1 MLRGSFGAVSQGSA
15 EVKSFIPEARKK
27 GEEEGQEEGQEEGGQ
42 TVFYLY
48 EMLALGNY
56 GCPLLPGFCLS
67 LFAPLVTAIAKA
79 YAWQEELESGEYG
92 STEELAKAKKV
103 DRSYAGRILKLT
115 SLAPE
120 IVERILA
127 GETPESISLRKLRSG
142 IDLIW
147 SKQIEKYVSS

>member
-27 GEEEGQEEGQEEGGQ
+27 GEEEGQEEGGQ

-67 LFAPLVTAIAKA
+67 LFAPLPIAAPPRRSAPSGGVCLPLAVSKKYSHSFYFA
-79 YAWQEELESGEYG
+79 VRVYVEL
-92 STEELAKAKKV
+92 
-103 DRSYAGRILKLT
+103 
-115 SLAPE
+115 
-120 IVERILA
+120 
-127 GETPESISLRKLRSG
+127 
-142 IDLIW
+142 
-147 SKQIEKYVSS
+147 